1 MRFRVNGREKPD
13 PGIKVTRKVE
23 VCEFTQFGP
32 LESSYEQW
40 AQMDGTE
47 KSLNSPSPGPGFL
60 SCTWDHMNWIVQL

>member
-32 LESSYEQW
+32 LESSYEQ
-40 AQMDGTE
+40 
-47 KSLNSPSPGPGFL
+47 
-60 SCTWDHMNWIVQL
+60 